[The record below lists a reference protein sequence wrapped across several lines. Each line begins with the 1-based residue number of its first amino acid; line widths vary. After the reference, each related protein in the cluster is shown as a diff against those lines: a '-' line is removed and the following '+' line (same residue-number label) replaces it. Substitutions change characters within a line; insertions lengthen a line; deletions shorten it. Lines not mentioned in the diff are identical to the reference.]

1 MAFQKGK
8 SLSHASTFKYEKKS
22 SFVSS
27 MRIRFFYFF
36 WNEFLTRSF
45 QLKSIEKAMVNLID
59 TLRSAPQ
66 EEGVLTQLL
75 RLQRQK
81 ENILFGFA
89 KTSPNAVPAG
99 KEQLQDQKI
108 WFHYLFLNVCLLVLF
123 PK

>member
-1 MAFQKGK
+1 MPVPLNTKRNQVLFRDYG
-8 SLSHASTFKYEKKS
+8 FD
-22 SFVSS
+22 
-27 MRIRFFYFF
+27 FYFF

-99 KEQLQDQKI
+99 KEQL
-108 WFHYLFLNVCLLVLF
+108 
-123 PK
+123 

>member
-1 MAFQKGK
+1 
-8 SLSHASTFKYEKKS
+8 
-22 SFVSS
+22 
-27 MRIRFFYFF
+27 
-36 WNEFLTRSF
+36 
-45 QLKSIEKAMVNLID
+45 MVNLID

-108 WFHYLFLNVCLLVLF
+108 
-123 PK
+123 